1 MKHSIHEHVNV
12 YQIQLFLFFLKKF
25 HYVHAFNVFN
35 DVLGVGLLQ

>member
-1 MKHSIHEHVNV
+1 MCIKYSC
-12 YQIQLFLFFLKKF
+12 FCFFKKF